1 MRQLMSA
8 KAKEKEQEEIVVV
21 KDFPKRLQ
29 SLPIVCH
36 LRSEIV
42 GPNSRNS
49 KQRSRYHQLRVHE
62 DDIPKIAFR
71 TSHGY
76 FEFIVIPFGLINTP
90 ATREEHVK
98 HLRLV
103 LELQKEKLYAKFS
116 KCEFW
121 LREVQFLGHVINALP
136 DGPVDFVVYCDSS
149 SLGLGCVL
157 MHRGKVIAYA
167 SRQLK
172 IHENN
177 YTTHDLELGAAVFAL
192 KIWRHYLWNAKRN
205 NEKIELSSDGTLYY
219 GSNIGAFACGCE
231 NPDNGRSP

>member
-90 ATREEHVK
+90 AF
-98 HLRLV
+98 LR
-103 LELQKEKLYAKFS
+103 
-116 KCEFW
+116 
-121 LREVQFLGHVINALP
+121 HVINGNGIHVDPSKIEAVKNWKALRTP
-136 DGPVDFVVYCDSS
+136 SEVRSF
-149 SLGLGCVL
+149 LGLAGYYRRFIENVSKIAKSLTILTQKCKTFCNTPKL
-157 MHRGKVIAYA
+157 GRRGIV
-167 SRQLK
+167 S
-172 IHENN
+172 
-177 YTTHDLELGAAVFAL
+177 GSV
-192 KIWRHYLWNAKRN
+192 
-205 NEKIELSSDGTLYY
+205 TLYY
-219 GSNIGAFACGCE
+219 HCTRPERTTSKRVI
-231 NPDNGRSP
+231 